1 MESFNIEWTSHAIEH
16 SSSWCQS
23 GLQSFAE
30 LALLF
35 LSFVSQLC
43 VEGSF
48 PHADKKMVHHT
59 LQREGISLCSKIT
72 HRSLET
78 CHSRSKC
85 PRRWNHWL
93 AQHQDY
99 ALRAG
104 YKTTLQILQISTLS
118 FLLHYS
124 PTPPT
129 LLRKHFLAWFERQ
142 RKIPPLKLSDF
153 FFSMPRVLYRYL
165 KFYVFGNQSLKVLCV
180 YILPQLCVSLL
191 CDKDHLILNFSFPQ
205 IKRVRKSCNYLSQT
219 LRFVC
224 EDKIHYTHIT
234 YFSNH
239 QHFHLDVIFFF
250 TAAFILAAYS

>member
-1 MESFNIEWTSHAIEH
+1 MSIRTPIICWTCLAFSLICESALCWRQLPSCWQKNGSSHSPKGGNKPLFQNYSQESWDLSFQKQVSKEMEPLIGSA
-16 SSSWCQS
+16 S
-23 GLQSFAE
+23 GLC
-30 LALLF
+30 LASGIQDHSANPPNLHPFISSPLL
-35 LSFVSQLC
+35 
-43 VEGSF
+43 
-48 PHADKKMVHHT
+48 PHTSNTSKETFSSLVWETEEDTSPQT
-59 LQREGISLCSKIT
+59 LR
-72 HRSLET
+72 
-78 CHSRSKC
+78 
-85 PRRWNHWL
+85 
-93 AQHQDY
+93 
-99 ALRAG
+99 
-104 YKTTLQILQISTLS
+104 
-118 FLLHYS
+118 
-124 PTPPT
+124 
-129 LLRKHFLAWFERQ
+129 
-142 RKIPPLKLSDF
+142 F

-250 TAAFILAAYS
+250 HSCLHISSILLRNTLLIPLNRHF